1 MNRRYR
7 GEAVRILASN
17 EAVWRVTPA
26 RHPSPPQQVQ
36 IATLGAGN
44 GPVLP
49 SAGANTTMND
59 LRPRAA
65 PASSSFKRLGAALVF
80 AAALALTVA
89 SGPAAAQNPSR
100 YEQTDIE
107 YGARLFGMH
116 CIACHG
122 ENGDLVP
129 QVNLRSGEFPRSP
142 SDRDLGDN
150 IKNGLPGTAMVP
162 TGYTD
167 SEITALVAYVRNIG
181 KVDLG
186 SIKVGDA
193 ARGQALFEGKGDCD
207 SCHRVHGRGPRF
219 APDLSQIGAMRS
231 AAQLERSLLGAP
243 GRLDS
248 DQSSRAHRHARRHRH
263 QRPPSERGPLHGSAR
278 R

>member
-1 MNRRYR
+1 M
-7 GEAVRILASN
+7 LA
-17 EAVWRVTPA
+17 T
-26 RHPSPPQQVQ
+26 
-36 IATLGAGN
+36 
-44 GPVLP
+44 
-49 SAGANTTMND
+49 
-59 LRPRAA
+59 
-65 PASSSFKRLGAALVF
+65 
-80 AAALALTVA
+80 A
-89 SGPAAAQNPSR
+89 SGSLEAQEGR

-129 QVNLRSGEFPRSP
+129 QVNLRSGVFPRSP

-186 SIKVGDA
+186 AIKVGDP
-193 ARGQALFEGKGDCD
+193 ARGQALFNGKGNCA

-219 APDLSQIGAMRS
+219 APDLSQIGATRS
-231 AAQLERSLLGAP
+231 AAQIERSLLGAP
-243 GRLDS
+243 GGLIPINRPVRIVTRDGTVINGRRLNEDRYTVQLVDDRERLLS
-248 DQSSRAHRHARRHRH
+248 LDKATLREYTILTTSAMPAYGEILNDEERADVLAYLL
-263 QRPPSERGPLHGSAR
+263 SLKGLN
-278 R
+278 